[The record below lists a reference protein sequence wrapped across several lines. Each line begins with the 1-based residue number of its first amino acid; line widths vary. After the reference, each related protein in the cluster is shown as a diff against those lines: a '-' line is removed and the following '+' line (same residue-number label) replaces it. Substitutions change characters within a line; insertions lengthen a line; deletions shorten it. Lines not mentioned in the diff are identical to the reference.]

1 MAAQTTSAQLIAIQ
15 QALAEVREQ
24 LKDIAQALNPPAQ
37 AQSQRA
43 KRAPRR

>member
-24 LKDIAQALNPPAQ
+24 LENITRVLTPPAQ
-37 AQSQRA
+37 AQKQRG
-43 KRAPRR
+43 KRGPRR